1 MSDIQQVVDICSTEN
16 EIDQAEVESPTASK
30 EINQIQSVITSLTEL
45 EKETNKTELVVAEDP
60 AVKPREI
67 PYLRF
72 FKKAFKINEKLL
84 KDNEGNPRNLQILI
98 KNAKDIK
105 EAMEGRTNPTTPPV
119 EDLTIRI
126 AGVKALS
133 HDI

>member
-1 MSDIQQVVDICSTEN
+1 MSNIQQVADICSTEN
-16 EIDQAEVESPTASK
+16 EIDQAEVESPSASK

-45 EKETNKTELVVAEDP
+45 EKETNQTELIVAEDTV
-60 AVKPREI
+60 VKPKEI

-72 FKKAFKINEKLL
+72 FKRAFRINEKLL
-84 KDNEGNPRNLQILI
+84 KDTEVNPRNLQILI

-105 EAMEGRTNPTTPPV
+105 EAMEGRATPTTPPI

-126 AGVKALS
+126 AGIKTLS
-133 HDI
+133 NDL